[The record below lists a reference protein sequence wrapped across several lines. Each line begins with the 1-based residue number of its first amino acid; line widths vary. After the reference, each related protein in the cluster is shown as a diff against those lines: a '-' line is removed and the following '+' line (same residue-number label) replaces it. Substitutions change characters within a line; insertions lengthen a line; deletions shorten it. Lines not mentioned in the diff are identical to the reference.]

1 MGFPNVDL
9 ILKDLFLREF
19 LAAQLNPQ
27 EIVSDLFED
36 RSNEEQMQIGT
47 YLRSKSFVGSNR
59 DRSEDGKRVFIL
71 PHFPSAE
78 LPFPQIGISHGE
90 SPSTERF
97 LGDIVGESE
106 PVYASDDET
115 ITGWKQPFGYYEQ
128 ANFNIDVISATKE
141 ETIWL
146 SRFCQYFI
154 CQNIGEIGAKGI
166 LEVNISLAD
175 IRLEKG
181 AMQPMEAFVRGVRIS
196 AKLENT
202 WTKTLL
208 NGVYATGNN
217 TAL

>member
-19 LAAQLNPQ
+19 LAAQMDPQ
-27 EIVSDLFED
+27 EIISDLFED
-36 RSNEEQMQIGT
+36 RSSEEQLQIGT
-47 YLRSKSFVGSNR
+47 YLRGKVFVGSNR

-78 LPFPQIGISHGE
+78 LPFPQIGIYHGE
-90 SPSTERF
+90 SPSTDRF
-97 LGDIVGESE
+97 LGDIVGEATA
-106 PVYASDDET
+106 VYADDGET
-115 ITGWKQPFGYYEQ
+115 LTGWKQPYGYYEQ
-128 ANFNIDVISATKE
+128 ASFNIDVITATKDE
-141 ETIWL
+141 AIWL

-181 AMQPMEAFVRGVRIS
+181 ALQPLEAFVRGVRIT

-202 WTKTLL
+202 WNKTLPV
-208 NGVYATGNN
+208 GVYATGDN